1 MSTTSNHHPAQAL
14 PGSTD
19 FTPVNPGSSNP
30 EKPYT
35 LLTAPDCHLCAHG
48 REVLDRLAN
57 EGLLGWREVD
67 ANSGEGRRLSQAAPP
82 LRPVLLDP
90 DRRVLAYGRLSQRR
104 LARQLERAMGHAE
117 PSLTTKGPIR

>member
-1 MSTTSNHHPAQAL
+1 MSTTRNHHPAPTAHGVDWL
-14 PGSTD
+14 HAG
-19 FTPVNPGSSNP
+19 NPGSSNP

-90 DRRVLAYGRLSQRR
+90 DGRVLAYGRLSQRR